1 MHTAGFWLKL
11 NIIVE
16 NMNSELDVLNGTY
29 TFAAPV
35 LSMIAWFN
43 VSTCSKIM
51 HPHFTTTLSDVQVIA
66 LVMCRAMHAFSVPP
80 QHKGKCRASAF
91 MQIYPQWI
99 YHCKELGNDNQM
111 VPAV

>member
-35 LSMIAWFN
+35 LSMIA
-43 VSTCSKIM
+43 
-51 HPHFTTTLSDVQVIA
+51 
-66 LVMCRAMHAFSVPP
+66 
-80 QHKGKCRASAF
+80 
-91 MQIYPQWI
+91 
-99 YHCKELGNDNQM
+99 
-111 VPAV
+111 